1 MDNNSSDTGD
11 NGLIPSGSGSSDS
24 EYSLQ
29 AKPVQT
35 VLNTVWQAGFVL
47 ESLVSLT
54 DLAAVMMRHGKTD
67 EAAQALAFVMHHP
80 DVPYD
85 TYDRAEDLF
94 IDLEGHVCPRVI
106 EDAKAWGSVQ
116 TLRGA
121 VEAALAVE

>member
-1 MDNNSSDTGD
+1 MDNQNNDLTPPEASNT
-11 NGLIPSGSGSSDS
+11 

-29 AKPVQT
+29 AKSTQT
-35 VLNTVWQAGFVL
+35 LLNTVWQAGFVG
-47 ESLVSLT
+47 ESLAGLT
-54 DLAAVMMRHGKTD
+54 DLAAVMMRYGKTD

-94 IDLEGHVCPRVI
+94 IDLEAHVCPRVI
-106 EDAKAWGSVQ
+106 EDAKAWGRVQ